1 MRRNPLPRPEL
12 STRAAGFTLVELLVV
27 MILIGLILSLA
38 LPRFSGFGEGEQ
50 MRSAARHLA
59 GMALEAHSQAVTE
72 TRPYFLCL
80 NLGKGRY
87 WLSQA
92 RPEKN
97 DVETVPVDA
106 RPLPRGLVLEDII
119 LPGEGMVR
127 EGVVSFGFWPNGGNE
142 AGTLH
147 LKQESGQQMSLFL
160 RPYFGRMDI
169 QEGYL
174 REETK

>member
-1 MRRNPLPRPEL
+1 MPRNPHPSPDL
-12 STRAAGFTLVELLVV
+12 STGAAGFTLVELLVV

-50 MRSAARHLA
+50 ARSAARYLA

-72 TRPYFLCL
+72 TRPYYLCL
-80 NLGKGRY
+80 NLKKGRY
-87 WLSQA
+87 WLSLA

-97 DVETVPVDA
+97 DVDTVPADA
-106 RPLPRGLVLEDII
+106 RPLPRGLALEDVI
-119 LPGEGMVR
+119 LPDEGMVK

-142 AGTLH
+142 PGTLH
-147 LKQESGQQMSLFL
+147 LKQESGAQMSLFL

-174 REETK
+174 REEIE